1 MILSE
6 VKRVDSDSI
15 PKQTRD
21 LYTQAIVIA
30 LVGNIL
36 LASAKTLA
44 AYWSGS
50 SAITADALNSAG
62 DVIYSILMTVG
73 LLLSLKPA
81 DVGHPHGHRRIE
93 ALVSIFIGLG
103 MSVAGLAAIR
113 SGITRLLE
121 GPAAITH
128 ISAYLAPILVL
139 IIKGAMYWRVSR
151 LGTRANSPALLASA
165 RDNLNDVVATGVA
178 LVSIILSRFASI
190 SDPIGALLVSVWI
203 FRGVYLVIREA
214 VNNVTGGAGSPELT
228 QRIIDTAVS
237 VPGVQDVHQV
247 IVEHVGPEV
256 RADLHIN
263 MDGAMPLVQVHAIS
277 DRVREAI
284 EGLEGVEHAFIH
296 VEPVDEHSANLPV
309 QEPMR

>member
-15 PKQTRD
+15 PKQTRV

-113 SGITRLLE
+113 SGITRLTRCDYAHLRLL
-121 GPAAITH
+121 T
-128 ISAYLAPILVL
+128 PILL
-139 IIKGAMYWRVSR
+139 PSSGAMYWRVNR
-151 LGTRANSPALLASA
+151 LGTRANSPAL
-165 RDNLNDVVATGVA
+165 
-178 LVSIILSRFASI
+178 
-190 SDPIGALLVSVWI
+190 
-203 FRGVYLVIREA
+203 
-214 VNNVTGGAGSPELT
+214 
-228 QRIIDTAVS
+228 
-237 VPGVQDVHQV
+237 
-247 IVEHVGPEV
+247 
-256 RADLHIN
+256 
-263 MDGAMPLVQVHAIS
+263 
-277 DRVREAI
+277 
-284 EGLEGVEHAFIH
+284 
-296 VEPVDEHSANLPV
+296 
-309 QEPMR
+309 